1 MNKQEQI
8 IYKVASAISWDASSD
23 YIRGLVEMASI
34 ALDRDEQTIIAA
46 ARAKLAGKL
55 DQQEIDGLLQGKLTR

>member
-1 MNKQEQI
+1 MRKQEQI

-34 ALDRDEQTIIAA
+34 ALERDEQTIIEA
-46 ARAKLAGKL
+46 ARTKLASRL
-55 DQQEIDGLLQGKLTR
+55 DQKKIDALLQGKLSR